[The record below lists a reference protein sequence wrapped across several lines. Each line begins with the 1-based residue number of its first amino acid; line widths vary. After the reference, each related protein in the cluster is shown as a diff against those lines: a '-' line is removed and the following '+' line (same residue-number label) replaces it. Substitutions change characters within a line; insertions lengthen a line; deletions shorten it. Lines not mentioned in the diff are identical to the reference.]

1 MWPGDVGLAMR
12 SPHPVPE
19 LPRLSPGIQLLE
31 TPARAIGPLQTLV
44 LDTLM
49 ADGGEAVWIDAHNYG
64 TSVYLAEVAPSPRLL
79 ERVHIARGFTP
90 YQHQSLV
97 ADAVE
102 AVTEATSVIVAPAFD
117 ALYREADVRG
127 NEPSEMLLQSL
138 SRLARYAREWE
149 IPVLLTRVATDRFS
163 APIEHAARDTIEVE
177 QTNFGPRFVGAD
189 FETLV
194 YHSNAQTLQ
203 TTLTYWAR
211 ILQARQPLHEQSAN
225 QAASPTHS

>member
-1 MWPGDVGLAMR
+1 MR
-12 SPHPVPE
+12 SPHAVPE

-31 TPARAIGPLQTLV
+31 APTRAIGPLHTLV
-44 LDTLM
+44 LDTIM
-49 ADGGEAVWIDAHNYG
+49 ADGGEAVWIDAHNHG

-102 AVTEATSVIVAPAFD
+102 AVTEATSVVVAPAFD
-117 ALYREADVRG
+117 ALYREDDVRG
-127 NEPSEMLLQSL
+127 NEPTEMLLRSL
-138 SRLARYAREWE
+138 SRLAGYAREGE
-149 IPVLLTRVATDRFS
+149 IPVLMTRVATDGFS

-177 QTNFGPRFVGAD
+177 QTDFGPRFVGTD

-194 YHSNAQTLQ
+194 YHSNSQTFQ

-211 ILQARQPLHEQSAN
+211 ILRARQPLHKRSAS
-225 QAASPTHS
+225 QTAASTHS